1 MRRAGLVSPEQSALS
16 IPTGCVGTTILTVML
31 TTSIWFLCCV
41 TSYGSHVMTHHS
53 GLNAAQLWLQ
63 HQVLLLSNPA
73 AVIAVL
79 GCGRD
84 QSVDD
89 GLG

>member
-1 MRRAGLVSPEQSALS
+1 MYRYDSFDSYAYHFYLVPFTHKRRDLLQVS
-16 IPTGCVGTTILTVML
+16 C
-31 TTSIWFLCCV
+31 
-41 TSYGSHVMTHHS
+41 HVTHHS

-84 QSVDD
+84 QSVDY